1 MGSGEPAKPN
11 DAIFACRE
19 ACCYRADMAYVSCFA
34 LLGPTDGL
42 FLGSGF
48 ASFHGQRKAGDSGL
62 ITTLP

>member
-11 DAIFACRE
+11 DAIFACRG
-19 ACCYRADMAYVSCFA
+19 ASCYRADMAYVSGFA

-42 FLGSGF
+42 VLGSGF
-48 ASFHGQRKAGDSGL
+48 ASFHWQQKAGDSGF